1 MRIED
6 RDDLPEF
13 FESVNTSDSVVLQ
26 VLVTYL
32 RENKIKRPQYNIVRN
47 SGNINDSDENL
58 EFYTAI

>member
-1 MRIED
+1 MSDFI
-6 RDDLPEF
+6 DDVDDYLLGL
-13 FESVNTSDSVVLQ
+13 FENHD
-26 VLVTYL
+26 L